1 MQNGQ
6 CTAAA
11 VTMTHLQRNALHA
24 CMFSEPQPQHLSLL
38 QRRIYG
44 TVGLSLLIGFYLLA
58 GLTGHDLWRGDDA
71 RYFGPVYSMLQG
83 EGLLF
88 PQLGGEAFL
97 EYPPLYY
104 WCAALLAFIT
114 SGIFAPHDGAR
125 LASAVF
131 TALTVYWVAR
141 SAERLYGRPTRTP
154 AALLTFG
161 SLGLILHS
169 HETQPLLALM
179 AMIALVL
186 NGVSRIPERPL
197 AGSLQAGLG
206 CALAMLAGGI
216 PGMLLTA
223 PVFAAVSI
231 ISPECRNPR
240 ASGSLL
246 AGLTLAVCVGGLWPL
261 LLHLQEPELFALWRR
276 NQWLQIAGNGFSIND
291 FIRLIK
297 LWSWFLWPLWPL
309 VFWSLWHERRRLF
322 QLRWLLPVLATVF
335 TLILLAF
342 SSDRSQSSAL
352 PLLPALALLAA
363 GGVST
368 LRRGA
373 ANAFD
378 WFSAMTFGVFAILVW
393 IAWTAQVFAWPPG
406 LARHIDRV
414 APAFTLSSTIPQTLL
429 GISICLLWFFLAW
442 GLPRR
447 PARGATNWAMGMTML
462 WCLAVT
468 LLMPWFNHN
477 RSYRPMGEAVKS
489 ALAPYAGECVA
500 SGKLPDPVRSMLDYY
515 ADLRP
520 VPVRNGFVSPCRLLL
535 IYVDHRTGIPSEIK
549 DKEPTWT
556 FRRGGRKQFEALYLY
571 THTDH
576 G

>member
-1 MQNGQ
+1 MY
-6 CTAAA
+6 
-11 VTMTHLQRNALHA
+11 R
-24 CMFSEPQPQHLSLL
+24 EPQTQSPSLL

-44 TVGLSLLIGFYLLA
+44 TVGLTLLVGFYLLT

-71 RYFGPVYSMLQG
+71 RYFGPVFSMLQG

-88 PQLGGEAFL
+88 PQLGGEPFL

-104 WCAALLAFIT
+104 WCAALLSFIT
-114 SGIFAPHDGAR
+114 GGTLLPHDGAR

-141 SAERLYGRPTRTP
+141 SAEYLYGRPTRTP

-161 SLGLILHS
+161 CLGLVLHS

-179 AMIALVL
+179 AMVAFVF
-186 NGVSRIPERPL
+186 NGISRVPTRPL

-216 PGMLLTA
+216 PGMLFTV
-223 PVFAAVSI
+223 PVFVISII
-231 ISPECRNPR
+231 ISPECHNSR
-240 ASGSLL
+240 ASGGLL
-246 AGLTLAVCVGGLWPL
+246 AGLALAVCAGALWPL
-261 LLHLQEPELFALWRR
+261 LLHLQQPELFAVWRR
-276 NQWLQIAGNGFSIND
+276 DQWLQIAGHGFNTGD
-291 FIRLIK
+291 LIRLIK
-297 LWSWFLWPLWPL
+297 LLSWFLWPLWPL
-309 VFWSLWHERRRLF
+309 ALWSLWHERRRLF
-322 QLRWLLPVLATVF
+322 QLRWLLPLLATALSL
-335 TLILLAF
+335 TLLVF
-342 SSDRSQSSAL
+342 SSDRSQPAAL
-352 PLLPALALLAA
+352 PLLPAIALLAA
-363 GGVST
+363 GGIST

-406 LARHIDRV
+406 LARHIART
-414 APAFTLSSTIPQTLL
+414 APAFTLTGALPQALF
-429 GISICLLWFFLAW
+429 GIGICLLWFLLAW
-442 GLPRR
+442 WLPRR

-468 LLMPWFNHN
+468 LLMPWFNHG
-477 RSYRPMGEAVKS
+477 RSYRPMGEALNK

-500 SGKLPDPVRSMLDYY
+500 SNKLPDPIRSMLDYY
-515 ADLRP
+515 TNLRP
-520 VPVRNGFVSPCRLLL
+520 VPVRNGLTSCRLLL
-535 IYVDHRTGIPSEIK
+535 VYADHRARKPGEIEGWK
-549 DKEPTWT
+549 QSWT
-556 FRRGGRKQFEALYLY
+556 FQRGGRKQFETLHLY
-571 THTDH
+571 TRLDH

>member
-1 MQNGQ
+1 MSN
-6 CTAAA
+6 
-11 VTMTHLQRNALHA
+11 
-24 CMFSEPQPQHLSLL
+24 EPQSPTLSLL

-44 TVGLSLLIGFYLLA
+44 TVGLSLLIGFYLLV
-58 GLTGHDLWRGDDA
+58 GLTSHDLWRGDDA

-88 PQLGGEAFL
+88 PQIGGEPFL

-104 WCAALLAFIT
+104 WCAALLASIT
-114 SGIFAPHDGAR
+114 GGLLDPHGGAR

-169 HETQPLLALM
+169 HETQPLLAMM

-186 NGVSRIPERPL
+186 NGISRVPERPL
-197 AGSLQAGLG
+197 SGSLQAGLG
-206 CALAMLAGGI
+206 CALALLAGGI
-216 PGMLLTA
+216 PGMLFTA
-223 PVFAAVSI
+223 PLFAVAIFV
-231 ISPECRNPR
+231 SPETHNPR

-276 NQWLQIAGNGFSIND
+276 NQWLQVAGNSFNIND
-291 FIRLIK
+291 LARLAK
-297 LWSWFLWPLWPL
+297 LWGWFLWPLWPL
-309 VFWSLWHERRRLF
+309 ALWTLWHERRRLF
-322 QLRWLLPVLATVF
+322 QLRWLLPLLATVF
-335 TLILLAF
+335 TLILLVF
-342 SSDRSQSSAL
+342 SSDQSQSNAL
-352 PLLPALALLAA
+352 PLLPAMALLAA
-363 GGVST
+363 GGIST

-406 LARHIDRV
+406 FARHLAR
-414 APAFTLSSTIPQTLL
+414 ATPTFTLTGTASQTLL

-447 PARGATNWAMGMTML
+447 PARGVTNWAMGVTML

-468 LLMPWFNHN
+468 LLMPWFNHA
-477 RSYRPMGEAVKS
+477 RGYREMGEAINR

-500 SGKLPDPVRSMLDYY
+500 SGKLPDPIRSMLDYY
-515 ADLRP
+515 AGLRP
-520 VPVRNGFVSPCRLLL
+520 IPVRGSFVSPCRLLL
-535 IYVDHRTGIPSEIK
+535 IYTDHKTGIPSEIGN
-549 DKEPTWT
+549 KEPVWT
-556 FRRGGRKQFEALYLY
+556 FQRKGRKQFEALYLY
-571 THTDH
+571 THPDH